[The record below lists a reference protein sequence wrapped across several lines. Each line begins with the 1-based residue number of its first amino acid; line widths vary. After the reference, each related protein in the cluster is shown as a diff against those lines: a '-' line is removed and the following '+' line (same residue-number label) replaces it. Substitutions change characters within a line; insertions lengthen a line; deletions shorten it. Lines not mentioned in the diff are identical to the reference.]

1 MNYELVNKEIKQN
14 YGEELLKERGI
25 EDVKLFLNPTR
36 KCVQNWEDLDNIF
49 TGAHLIQDTIFSE
62 KPYGLVVDADV
73 DGFTSSSILYQ
84 YIKLINPDKQI
95 DYFLHNGKQHGLEDC
110 WKRFLEKDY
119 DVIIVPD
126 AASNDSQYASN
137 LKYPVLV
144 LDHHILEDEYL
155 SENLV
160 LINNQTSNKYRNKNL
175 SGAGVVWQ
183 FCRALDYLFNVNYT
197 DDFIDLAALGIN

>member
-1 MNYELVNKEIKQN
+1 M
-14 YGEELLKERGI
+14 
-25 EDVKLFLNPTR
+25 
-36 KCVQNWEDLDNIF
+36 C
-49 TGAHLIQDTIFSE
+49 
-62 KPYGLVVDADV
+62 DV
-73 DGFTSSSILYQ
+73 DGFTSSTILYN
-84 YIKLINPDKQI
+84 YIKFLNPNKEI
-95 DYFLHNGKQHGLEDC
+95 EYFLHKGKQHGLEDM
-110 WKRFLEKDY
+110 WEKLQEKEY
-119 DVIIVPD
+119 CAILVPD

-144 LDHHILEDEYL
+144 LDHHILEDKCL

>member
-1 MNYELVNKEIKQN
+1 MNYNLTTENITEN
-14 YGEELLKERGI
+14 YGENLLKQRGI
-25 EDVKLFLNPTR
+25 ESVDLFLNPQPCSLQDWR
-36 KCVQNWEDLDNIF
+36 DLNNIES
-49 TGAHLIQDTIFSE
+49 GIQLIKDTINNNL
-62 KPYGLVVDADV
+62 PYALIIDPDV
-73 DGFTSSSILYQ
+73 DGFTSSTILYN
-84 YIKLINPDKQI
+84 YIKFLNPNKEI
-95 DYFLHNGKQHGLEDC
+95 EYFLHNGKQHGLEDM
-110 WKRFLEKDY
+110 WEELQEKEY
-119 DVIIVPD
+119 CAILVPD
-126 AASNDSQYASN
+126 AGSNDSQYASN
-137 LKYPVLV
+137 LKCPVLV